1 VVGASSL
8 EKFSEK
14 TVKRGSN
21 NPLLSVNASM
31 DHRKRAERAGFTPD
45 YEFIVVL
52 DNSFSQ
58 VSFLSKYRNRLE
70 IIADI
75 LNIAKDG
82 ARKTQIMYKG
92 NLSYKLLTRYLR
104 EVVISGL
111 VHVRENAKSYEL
123 TEKGQAFLRHFESY
137 SKSCKEVKQHLSDM
151 NSQRATLEEMCAF
164 EHTGER
170 RV

>member
-1 VVGASSL
+1 
-8 EKFSEK
+8 
-14 TVKRGSN
+14 
-21 NPLLSVNASM
+21 M
-31 DHRKRAERAGFTPD
+31 
-45 YEFIVVL
+45 
-52 DNSFSQ
+52 
-58 VSFLSKYRNRLE
+58 SFLSKYRNRLE

-151 NSQRATLEEMCAF
+151 NSQRATLEGMCAF